1 VVADPPGLLLPAQAR
16 AQRRPI
22 CASYGR
28 TSSNLGE
35 QSLSYAAPIWRDLRS
50 DTAPA
55 RPDTLLLPI
64 PLRTPHPTGSWTA
77 VRMLGCA
84 SQTAVRMPGCT
95 RLTAVRMPGCTR
107 LTAVGDRP
115 APCLIRIIVWP
126 IPRAPHG
133 PALLHPCA
141 PGIARHARP
150 HARPQNGLRNSPP
163 SPCEPWRQGPRL
175 DEVRCANAASQAS
188 QKLPATPEVPWH
200 PVHANA
206 PVHIAV
212 DMRLGGPHA
221 KHTSWV
227 VALKHLY
234 RSSKDNDPPDMPSR
248 NPSQSNS
255 RAVLRNPQTANKL

>member
-1 VVADPPGLLLPAQAR
+1 MVADPPGLLLPAQAR

-55 RPDTLLLPI
+55 RPETLLLPI
-64 PLRTPHPTGSWTA
+64 PLRMPHPTGGWTA

-84 SQTAVRMPGCT
+84 SQ
-95 RLTAVRMPGCTR
+95 TAVRMPGCTR

-175 DEVRCANAASQAS
+175 DDCLLYTSRC
-188 QKLPATPEVPWH
+188 V
-200 PVHANA
+200 
-206 PVHIAV
+206 
-212 DMRLGGPHA
+212 
-221 KHTSWV
+221 
-227 VALKHLY
+227 
-234 RSSKDNDPPDMPSR
+234 
-248 NPSQSNS
+248 
-255 RAVLRNPQTANKL
+255 